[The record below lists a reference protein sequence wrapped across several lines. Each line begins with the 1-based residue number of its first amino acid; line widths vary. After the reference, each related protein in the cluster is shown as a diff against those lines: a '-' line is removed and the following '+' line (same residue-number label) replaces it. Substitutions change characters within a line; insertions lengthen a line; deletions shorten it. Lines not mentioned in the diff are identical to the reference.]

1 MSRLSLVVASRGYFL
16 VVVQGFSLRWPLLL
30 WSTGSRAGGL
40 SSCGSQAPEHR
51 LSICGKWVLLL
62 CSMLDIPGSGI
73 EPVSPSLTDRFFISE
88 PPGKPHL
95 FWFRSCYLVLCL
107 QSITQLPQLLES
119 RLCMMVSVKQAVK
132 DAEVCYL
139 LGV

>member
-1 MSRLSLVVASRGYFL
+1 MQASVAVGY
-16 VVVQGFSLRWPLLL
+16 
-30 WSTGSRAGGL
+30 GL
-40 SSCGSQAPEHR
+40 SSCSSQAPEHR
-51 LSICGKWVLLL
+51 LSSCGTWALLL